1 MRVLITGSRDWEGI
15 QAENKVYRVLD
26 KVLDLSLVLDQSLT
40 LVHGDCPTGADPCAD
55 RWGRRREPLVIVEP
69 HPADWT
75 IYGKAAG
82 PARNRHM
89 IGLGADMCIGFLR
102 NESRGTSHTIYLA
115 RDFGIPTFIINWE
128 EEWNV
133 AKNYPYS
140 RADSG
145 GVGHPGRAA

>member
-1 MRVLITGSRDWEGI
+1 MRLLVTGSRDWEGI

-26 KVLDLSLVLDQSLT
+26 KVLDLSLVLGQPLT

-55 RWGRRREPLVIVEP
+55 RWGRRRESEVVMEP
-69 HPADWT
+69 YPADWT

-82 PARNRHM
+82 PVRNGVMVSR
-89 IGLGADMCIGFLR
+89 GADMCIGFLR
-102 NESRGTSHTIYLA
+102 NGSKGTRGCLDLA
-115 RDFGIPTFIINWE
+115 KDAGIPTFEIPWE
-128 EEWNV
+128 EEWDV
-133 AKNYPYS
+133 AKNYPYR